1 MTVVSYPA
9 IATGPTGFPV
19 EAMTPRFAPSLARC
33 GAMSMLQIAPG
44 QSLLAAPGRLALS
57 APLAGAAAGSG
68 NPAVIY
74 ASAIAGL
81 SGWWDAG
88 AITSML
94 DPTGAAITAFG
105 VSVSVGR
112 PGQQVGGRRHPD
124 RLSRGYQRY
133 YGAGCLAAVERSA
146 GRTWPQ
152 YGGPAK
158 PARVRPAAPDDGPG
172 AGLDWLSNA
181 TGVRQQLDAPF
192 SVVAAQSAAELDRPQ
207 SPADHRQHGHA
218 FGRQHRRQRPTAA
231 VPWHAAGRADHGP
244 DAPPKQCRVPVAAS
258 LCSGRVDL

>member
-9 IATGPTGFPV
+9 IATGPTGV
-19 EAMTPRFAPSLARC
+19 SGRSDDPRFAQPFARRC
-33 GAMSMLQIAPG
+33 AMSMLRIAPG
-44 QSLLAAPGRLALS
+44 QFLLAAPGRLALS

-68 NPAVIY
+68 SPTVTY
-74 ASAIAGL
+74 SSAIAGL

-105 VSVSVGR
+105 VSVDVGR
-112 PGQQVGGRRHPD
+112 PDQQVGGRRHPD

-133 YGAGCLAAVERSA
+133 HDAGCHAAVERSA

-152 YGGPAK
+152 YGGSAE
-158 PARVRPAAPDDGPG
+158 PARARPAAPGNGPG
-172 AGLDWLSNA
+172 PGPDQLSDA
-181 TGVRQQLDAPF
+181 TGVRQQPDALF
-192 SVVAAQSAAELDRPQ
+192 SVVAAQSAAEPDRPQ

-218 FGRQHRRQRPTAA
+218 FGRQYRRQQPTAA
-231 VPWHAAGRADHGP
+231 VPRRAADRADCGP
-244 DAPPKQCRVPVAAS
+244 DAPPKQCRISVAAS